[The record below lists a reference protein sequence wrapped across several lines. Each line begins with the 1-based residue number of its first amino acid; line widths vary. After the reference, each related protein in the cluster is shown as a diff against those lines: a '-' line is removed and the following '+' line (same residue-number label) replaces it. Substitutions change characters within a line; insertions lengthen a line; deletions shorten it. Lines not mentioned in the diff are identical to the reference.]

1 MTAIRRAAAT
11 LAVAVV
17 LLSLVP
23 APPASAHHGYSGPV
37 RLYLDSLR
45 LEPGPDGW
53 LIRADLH
60 DSGNGK
66 PAPGFVVHAA
76 GTATTGQSAFGP
88 LTLTDTDTDGRYE
101 AAVGQLATGDW
112 TLTVDV
118 TDAPGASERAIP
130 LKRTWPVTLQPNQT
144 LDVLGRLPAPETG
157 DSTDSG
163 TPVPLLLGVAA
174 GLTALAIAARQ
185 QMARRRTTSA
195 ARPLNAP

>member
-1 MTAIRRAAAT
+1 LTAIRRTAAT
-11 LAVAVV
+11 LATAVALV
-17 LLSLVP
+17 SLG
-23 APPASAHHGYSGPV
+23 PASPALAHHGYAGPV
-37 RLYLDSLR
+37 RLYLDSVR
-45 LEPGPDGW
+45 LEPGADGW

-76 GTATTGQSAFGP
+76 GTATSGQSAFGP

-118 TDAPGASERAIP
+118 ADAPGASERAIP

-157 DSTDSG
+157 GPSG
-163 TPVPLLLGVAA
+163 SGPPVPLLLGVAA
-174 GLTALAIAARQ
+174 GLIALAVAARQ
-185 QMARRRTTSA
+185 ITRRRTTPTSH
-195 ARPLNAP
+195 PLNAR

>member
-1 MTAIRRAAAT
+1 VTAIRRAAAT
-11 LAVAVV
+11 LAVAA
-17 LLSLVP
+17 LLALAP
-23 APPASAHHGYSGPV
+23 TPPASAHHGYSGPV
-37 RLYLDSLR
+37 RLYLDTVR

-53 LIRADLH
+53 LIRAALH

-76 GTATTGQSAFGP
+76 GTATSGQSAFGP

-130 LKRTWPVTLQPNQT
+130 LKRTWPVTLHPNQT
-144 LDVLGRLPAPETG
+144 LDVLGKLPAPAG
-157 DSTDSG
+157 DSSSGSG
-163 TPVPLLLGVAA
+163 TPLTLILGVAA
-174 GLTALAIAARQ
+174 GLSALAVAALQ
-185 QMARRRTTSA
+185 LSRRRTRPIP
-195 ARPLNAP
+195 AR

>member
-1 MTAIRRAAAT
+1 MTATRRIAVT
-11 LAVAVV
+11 LAVAAA
-17 LLSLVP
+17 LLTLAP

-37 RLYLDSLR
+37 RLYLDTVR

-53 LIRADLH
+53 LIRAALH

-76 GTATTGQSAFGP
+76 GTATGGQSAFGP

-118 TDAPGASERAIP
+118 ADAPGASERAIP
-130 LKRTWPVTLQPNQT
+130 LKRTWPVTLHPNQT
-144 LDVLGRLPAPETG
+144 LDVLGRLPAPKSG
-157 DSTDSG
+157 DPSG
-163 TPVPLLLGVAA
+163 SGPPVPLLLGVAA
-174 GLTALAIAARQ
+174 GLTALAVAARQ
-185 QMARRRTTSA
+185 TARRRTTPTAHS
-195 ARPLNAP
+195 LNAR